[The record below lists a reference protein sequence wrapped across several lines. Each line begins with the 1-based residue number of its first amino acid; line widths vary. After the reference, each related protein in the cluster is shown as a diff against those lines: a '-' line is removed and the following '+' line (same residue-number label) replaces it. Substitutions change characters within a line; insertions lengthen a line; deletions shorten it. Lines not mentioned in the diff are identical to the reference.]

1 MRISK
6 KLFLMNS
13 SIIIFVLGLV
23 FLSTRVYFQRYYVNQ
38 KTNQLKE
45 ISEYIKNPSSQSG
58 LEEIEDRYRVRVD
71 FLDMEEEE
79 LFYYN
84 GFLREIYG
92 EDFTK
97 ENISKA
103 LAENGEIIQL
113 RKDKRTGLDLLSY
126 MSLYEKGIL
135 MIVSSPI
142 YPMQEAVKYSE
153 KFYLYILLLALA
165 LSFAINYFFSKIF
178 TNPLTALTEISRNMA
193 NLSFQKKADIKT
205 GDEVEE
211 LAEGIN
217 YMSEKLDD
225 TIKKLED
232 SNIKLKKEIEKERI
246 LEKFR
251 KDFISSVNHELKTP
265 IALIS
270 GYAEGL
276 KDGVADEE
284 SRDFYCQVIMDEANR
299 MNIMVKD
306 LLLISQIESGYF
318 KMSKS
323 SLDISGILESCLH
336 RFEILIKEKGLKVS
350 NDLGETI
357 IVSANKD
364 GIEKVLNNLLSN
376 AVKYC
381 QEGGKIKI
389 GVEEHREKVKV
400 FIYNSSNKIAMG
412 ELDKIW
418 TPFYKLDKSGSKK
431 YGGTG
436 LGLAIVKEIL
446 EKHGSE
452 YGVDLLED
460 GLEFYFYLEKNRET
474 TDY

>member
-1 MRISK
+1 
-6 KLFLMNS
+6 
-13 SIIIFVLGLV
+13 
-23 FLSTRVYFQRYYVNQ
+23 
-38 KTNQLKE
+38 
-45 ISEYIKNPSSQSG
+45 
-58 LEEIEDRYRVRVD
+58 
-71 FLDMEEEE
+71 
-79 LFYYN
+79 
-84 GFLREIYG
+84 
-92 EDFTK
+92 
-97 ENISKA
+97 
-103 LAENGEIIQL
+103 
-113 RKDKRTGLDLLSY
+113 
-126 MSLYEKGIL
+126 
-135 MIVSSPI
+135 
-142 YPMQEAVKYSE
+142 
-153 KFYLYILLLALA
+153 
-165 LSFAINYFFSKIF
+165 
-178 TNPLTALTEISRNMA
+178 
-193 NLSFQKKADIKT
+193 
-205 GDEVEE
+205 
-211 LAEGIN
+211 
-217 YMSEKLDD
+217 
-225 TIKKLED
+225 
-232 SNIKLKKEIEKERI
+232 
-246 LEKFR
+246 
-251 KDFISSVNHELKTP
+251 
-265 IALIS
+265 
-270 GYAEGL
+270 
-276 KDGVADEE
+276 
-284 SRDFYCQVIMDEANR
+284 